1 VVDSA
6 PTRGTRSRAGNA
18 MGRTREAALAGA
30 VRAVAKYG
38 ARKTTM
44 GDIATLA
51 GIAKATLYNHFR
63 TKPEV
68 YRATVAAE
76 VDAIATVATA
86 RLEQGLEAALAEAAR
101 LVGEHPAVRRIA
113 NGEPETIAALAS
125 IDDGTVWKAAHDHVA
140 GAIRAAGFI
149 DAPASVDLVLRYLAS
164 QLLTPS
170 DDAARAGEA
179 RLLAVALGYSPQVI
193 ARQAGSAGTSTSLD
207 PAPTH
212 RPIA

>member
-1 VVDSA
+1 
-6 PTRGTRSRAGNA
+6 
-18 MGRTREAALAGA
+18 MGRTRDAALAGA

-44 GDIATLA
+44 GDIAMLA

-76 VDAIATVATA
+76 VDAIATAATA
-86 RLEQGLEAALAEAAR
+86 RLGRSVQGLEAALAEAAR
-101 LVGEHPAVRRIA
+101 LVGEHPAVRKIA
-113 NGEPETIAALAS
+113 TGEPETLAALAS
-125 IDDGTVWKAAHDHVA
+125 IDDGTAWKAAHDHVA
-140 GAIRAAGFI
+140 GTIRAAGFD

-170 DDAARAGEA
+170 DEAARAGEVK
-179 RLLAVALGYSPQVI
+179 LLATAL
-193 ARQAGSAGTSTSLD
+193 AGPSH
-207 PAPTH
+207 APNVSD
-212 RPIA
+212 AAY

>member
-1 VVDSA
+1 
-6 PTRGTRSRAGNA
+6 
-18 MGRTREAALAGA
+18 MGRTRDAALAGA

-44 GDIATLA
+44 GDIAMLA

-76 VDAIATVATA
+76 VDAIAATATA
-86 RLEQGLEAALAEAAR
+86 RLDQSVQGLEFALAEAAR

-113 NGEPETIAALAS
+113 NGEPETLAAIAS
-125 IDDGTVWKAAHDHVA
+125 IGDGTAWKAAHDHVA
-140 GAIRAAGFI
+140 DAIRAAGFV

-170 DDAARAGEA
+170 DDAARAAEA
-179 RLLAVALGYSPQVI
+179 RLLASALRMPPADPG
-193 ARQAGSAGTSTSLD
+193 RAGSADTSTSLD
-207 PAPTH
+207 PPAP
-212 RPIA
+212 RQPIV